1 MSLLADLL
9 SKVKYVGL
17 KGDVPPNLK
26 QVVADSAERTANVK
40 KAFFITALMA
50 AAVITGFGAVYVAQ
64 TFLRPASAPPPV
76 SLPQPGN
83 IQSAARPETPPAA
96 VQAPPPAVPAP
107 VPVASS
113 SSPETPAPV
122 KREHKKTPSRDS
134 RSAKGVAGP
143 DQEGK
148 DKAPVIKSPAP
159 AEPEYATKEQK
170 QAGQLSVEDNEK
182 RDMYLYAA
190 KASESRKDYQHALA
204 NYMKVLEIDPGSPGN
219 YIIMNNIAGIMIER
233 GFYDEAQHYSGNSL
247 NLKQDYVPSLVNM
260 GIASF
265 KLNNTADGEKYLAK
279 ALSLDPSNRYALIN
293 LALIHEKVSEY
304 DKAYP
309 LYYKLAGLGDIRGYF
324 GLARIQEKKGKIQE
338 AARIYREILSMNNL
352 DPALKKSADEKLS
365 QLEQR

>member
-40 KAFFITALMA
+40 KAFFITALMV

-64 TFLRPASAPPPV
+64 TFLRPVSAPPPV
-76 SLPQPGN
+76 SLPQPGSV
-83 IQSAARPETPPAA
+83 QAPPAA
-96 VQAPPPAVPAP
+96 VQAPQAP
-107 VPVASS
+107 VPVAAS
-113 SSPETPAPV
+113 SSPEAPAPV
-122 KREHKKTPSRDS
+122 KREHKKTPSKDS
-134 RSAKGVAGP
+134 LSAKRGAEP
-143 DQEGK
+143 EQEGK
-148 DKAPVIKSPAP
+148 YKSSVIKPPAA

-170 QAGQLSVEDNEK
+170 QTGQLSVEDNEK

-233 GFYDEAQHYSGNSL
+233 GFYDEAQHYAGNSL

-279 ALSLDPSNRYALIN
+279 ALSLDPSNKYALIN

-324 GLARIQEKKGKIQE
+324 GLARIQEKKGKNQE
-338 AARIYREILSMNNL
+338 AARIYREILSMNNI